1 MKLIKGRSLVD
12 FLTRGLSTS
21 RKELMEQHRR
31 PVCNR
36 KELMEQQGRPVCK
49 RSLRAGPAQGLYG
62 SVNALVLGKTLYK
75 IDKNN
80 LFFPHVFGPS
90 GRVRPPSW
98 VILCTVLILFITV

>member
-75 IDKNN
+75 IE
-80 LFFPHVFGPS
+80 
-90 GRVRPPSW
+90 
-98 VILCTVLILFITV
+98 